1 MDFDYDKEEQQFI
14 DELESGQFKIER
26 ISNTASDYQEDE
38 ESDVTAFK
46 EHMESDDY
54 KHLSS
59 KVFG

>member
-54 KHLSS
+54 KQLSS